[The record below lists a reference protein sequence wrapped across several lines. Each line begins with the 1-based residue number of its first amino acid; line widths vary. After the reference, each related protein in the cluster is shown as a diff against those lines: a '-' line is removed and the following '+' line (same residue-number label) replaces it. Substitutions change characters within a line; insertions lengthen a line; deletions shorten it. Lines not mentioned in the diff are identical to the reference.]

1 MVARLNAVMVVVLK
15 LRHLSPCRFLL
26 IALIVK
32 QMSIIVVA
40 MVGTKQNEKPISLR
54 ELRELGYGNKSPNGK
69 REPKN
74 KRDDTL

>member
-1 MVARLNAVMVVVLK
+1 MVARLNVVIVVVLK
-15 LRHLSPCRFLL
+15 LRHLSPCRSLL

-32 QMSIIVVA
+32 QIVITVVA
-40 MVGTKQNEKPISLR
+40 MVGTNQNEKPISLR
-54 ELRELGYGNKSPNGK
+54 KMRELGYGNKSPNGK